1 MAQIFIRICAA
12 LIALR
17 ALTNFA
23 KLFQGDDAMLV
34 VFGQILRGGAVA
46 LPAALI
52 GAFMLATGI
61 ALWRGGRWALPLIT
75 AYAVY
80 VVINLATWTVT
91 NPQELQRVGG
101 MVSSATD
108 ADVLRREGAWAFV
121 GYCVVALGTT
131 ALPAWL
137 LWKQRAVEPAPFP

>member
-1 MAQIFIRICAA
+1 MTAIFIRLCGA

-23 KLFQGDDAMLV
+23 KLLQGDDAVLV
-34 VFGQILRGGAVA
+34 VFGQILRGGAAMPPA
-46 LPAALI
+46 LLI
-52 GAFMLATGI
+52 GAFMLVTGI
-61 ALWRGGRWALPLIT
+61 ALLRGARIALPLI
-75 AYAVY
+75 AIYAVY
-80 VVINLATWTVT
+80 VAINLVTWTAT
-91 NPQELQRVGG
+91 NPEELQRVGG

-108 ADVLRREGAWAFV
+108 AATLRRDGAWAFV

-137 LWKQRAVEPAPFP
+137 LWRQRTRSA

>member
-1 MAQIFIRICAA
+1 MTLFIRLCAA

-23 KLFQGDDAMLV
+23 KLLQGDGATLV
-34 VFGQILRGGAVA
+34 VFGQILRGDAVVV
-46 LPAALI
+46 PAALI

-75 AYAVY
+75 VYAAYVA
-80 VVINLATWTVT
+80 INLITWTAT
-91 NPQELQRVGG
+91 NPEELQRVGG

-108 ADVLRREGAWAFV
+108 ATALRRDGAWAFV
-121 GYCVVALGTT
+121 GYCVIALGTT
-131 ALPAWL
+131 AVPAWL
-137 LWKQRAVEPAPFP
+137 LWRQRA